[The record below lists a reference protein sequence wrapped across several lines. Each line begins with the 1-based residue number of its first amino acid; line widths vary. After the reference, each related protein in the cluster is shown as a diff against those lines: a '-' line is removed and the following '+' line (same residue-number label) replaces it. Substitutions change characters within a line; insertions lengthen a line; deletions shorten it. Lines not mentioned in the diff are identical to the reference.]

1 MNTLC
6 LNRIN
11 KDLKEI
17 NKSPLEGIGIIS
29 LDNDPKKYIVNIKI
43 MSGIFKGYCIQ
54 LLLTFPEQ
62 YPIKPPRIL
71 IYPGQSFDNTYHH
84 HIFRSDIKD
93 DKDQYFNKFCF
104 DLLDNDFLPTSSEAF
119 TGWNP
124 SYTIST
130 LLLQVQ
136 TFLANPDFP
145 TGYIP
150 NKQKID
156 ELMKSMDNYEKS
168 FIIKNDNYEDMI
180 KIHTWNNPYP
190 EMYFKNNPNLKKNI
204 QNDIIENKENN
215 KLKSLEI
222 IKENL
227 TCFVSKSNY
236 IDNPNMILGYPLKG
250 LKNGFLIPIPEI
262 ISYDCY
268 IEESSKMD
276 NSNKIMIDNPFL
288 AYING
293 NSIFNQNQ
301 LFFYLRNL
309 RSQIPMENIRI
320 YINNNNQFHF
330 RSLLKS
336 ANNEFYDSWVPIY
349 INDEY
354 FKKNESTILN
364 SFSILKYGNIDL
376 KNYDFHP
383 LYIFE
388 IMPNI
393 LGEMISKIIE
403 KNVYSSLLICF
414 FQIFLTYKKL
424 EKKYNNVFLE
434 YQKTFLNNKLNE
446 KRIIEESSDIERN
459 LMILLVL
466 FLFCDNDLNKD
477 TKEKLEI
484 YVRKMKNRIILQLFK
499 EGKISHIINKTSFI
513 EDLSKYFKFNKLYY
527 EIYFGHFHYIIFNDD
542 FSLINK
548 FSKDNIIKKII
559 ENNPMELCGI
569 LYELFE
575 NYNNPKQ
582 FIELD
587 LSKYVDITNLYNS
600 EDSNHNLLK
609 KSYEFILI
617 IQIMKEK
624 LLNENFLKDLENNF
638 GIYLDTE
645 GFLEELNN
653 IKVKSI
659 LGDFN
664 KLKKDLYFIIDLIIL
679 LTFYHNYH
687 NSKPKYSIFTFDF
700 SIYANPKLIL
710 RKEIYDLLFR
720 EKDLL
725 NKYKRKQRKRNDF
738 AKKQRDRIIIKNS
751 YDKNYNKRF
760 YIYKN
765 KKIFH

>member
-6 LNRIN
+6 LNRIS

-43 MSGIFKGYCIQ
+43 MSGIFEGYCIQ
-54 LLLTFPEQ
+54 LLLTFPDQ

-71 IYPGQSFDNTYHH
+71 IYPGQCFDNTYHH

-104 DLLDNDFLPTSSEAF
+104 DLLDNDFLPTSSEAY

-124 SYTIST
+124 SYNIST

-136 TFLANPDFP
+136 TFLSNPDFP
-145 TGYIP
+145 NGYIP

-320 YINNNNQFHF
+320 Y
-330 RSLLKS
+330 K
-336 ANNEFYDSWVPIY
+336 
-349 INDEY
+349 
-354 FKKNESTILN
+354 
-364 SFSILKYGNIDL
+364 
-376 KNYDFHP
+376 
-383 LYIFE
+383 
-388 IMPNI
+388 
-393 LGEMISKIIE
+393 
-403 KNVYSSLLICF
+403 
-414 FQIFLTYKKL
+414 
-424 EKKYNNVFLE
+424 
-434 YQKTFLNNKLNE
+434 
-446 KRIIEESSDIERN
+446 
-459 LMILLVL
+459 
-466 FLFCDNDLNKD
+466 
-477 TKEKLEI
+477 
-484 YVRKMKNRIILQLFK
+484 
-499 EGKISHIINKTSFI
+499 
-513 EDLSKYFKFNKLYY
+513 
-527 EIYFGHFHYIIFNDD
+527 
-542 FSLINK
+542 
-548 FSKDNIIKKII
+548 
-559 ENNPMELCGI
+559 
-569 LYELFE
+569 
-575 NYNNPKQ
+575 
-582 FIELD
+582 
-587 LSKYVDITNLYNS
+587 
-600 EDSNHNLLK
+600 
-609 KSYEFILI
+609 
-617 IQIMKEK
+617 
-624 LLNENFLKDLENNF
+624 
-638 GIYLDTE
+638 
-645 GFLEELNN
+645 
-653 IKVKSI
+653 
-659 LGDFN
+659 
-664 KLKKDLYFIIDLIIL
+664 
-679 LTFYHNYH
+679 
-687 NSKPKYSIFTFDF
+687 
-700 SIYANPKLIL
+700 
-710 RKEIYDLLFR
+710 
-720 EKDLL
+720 
-725 NKYKRKQRKRNDF
+725 
-738 AKKQRDRIIIKNS
+738 
-751 YDKNYNKRF
+751 
-760 YIYKN
+760 
-765 KKIFH
+765 